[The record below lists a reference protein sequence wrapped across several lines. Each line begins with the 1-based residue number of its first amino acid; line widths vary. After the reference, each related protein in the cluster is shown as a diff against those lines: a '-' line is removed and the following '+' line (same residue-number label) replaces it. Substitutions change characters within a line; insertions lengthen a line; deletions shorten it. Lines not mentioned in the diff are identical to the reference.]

1 MMSTAS
7 NLVPT
12 IAIVDYGMGNLRS
25 VAQALTKAAD
35 HARVVITND
44 PQVVRSASRV
54 VFPGQGAMPDCMA
67 ELKASG
73 LETAVRE
80 AIASKPTMGLCVG
93 MQMLFDHAEEGPTE
107 GLHVF
112 AGDVVRFKFDQLRS
126 AAPLKVPHMGW
137 NEVSIETGLGNAH
150 PVFKGIRNGERF
162 YHVHSYYCVPKD
174 SSIVAARTNYGG
186 SFVSAIAK
194 DYVFCTQFHPEKS
207 GPAGLQVFKNFSLWS
222 P

>member
-1 MMSTAS
+1 MPAPTIA
-7 NLVPT
+7 PT

-25 VAQALTKAAD
+25 VAQAFTKAAD

-44 PQVVRSASRV
+44 PQVVRNASRV

-73 LETAVRE
+73 LESAVRE

-112 AGDVVRFKFDQLRS
+112 AGEVVRFKFDNVKTE
-126 AAPLKVPHMGW
+126 APLKIPHMGW
-137 NEVSIETGLGNAH
+137 NEVAIEKAH
-150 PVFKGIRNGERF
+150 PVLKGIRHGERF

-174 SSIVAARTNYGG
+174 ESIVTARTNYGG

-194 DYVFCTQFHPEKS
+194 DYMFCTQFHPEKS
-207 GPAGLQVFKNFSLWS
+207 GPSGLQVFKNFSLWT